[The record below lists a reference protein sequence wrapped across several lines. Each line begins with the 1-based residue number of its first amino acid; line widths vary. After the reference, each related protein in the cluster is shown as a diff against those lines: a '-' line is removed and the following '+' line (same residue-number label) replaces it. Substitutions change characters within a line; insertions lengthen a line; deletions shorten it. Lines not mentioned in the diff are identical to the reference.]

1 HPEGGDFGRAGA
13 FAAAAGA
20 AVPRWRP
27 RRRQG
32 WPQEL
37 GAWLAA
43 LPRPCGIWAA
53 NDAAGLHLIEA
64 CRAQGLAIPGEL
76 AVLGCDD
83 DEFLCRLSDPTLS
96 SVAAPAYAAG
106 RAAAAMLAALL
117 AGRRPA
123 APELPPPRLVVR
135 ASSDGSAAEDAL
147 VAQALARLSGEHEVG
162 TVAGLARR
170 LGVSARSLE
179 RRCRKAVGETPG
191 ALLRRRRL
199 EQAQHLLAGS
209 GLGVAAIAARCGYA
223 NASRLGEAMRRA
235 TGLSPRA
242 WRRSCG

>member
-1 HPEGGDFGRAGA
+1 
-13 FAAAAGA
+13 
-20 AVPRWRP
+20 
-27 RRRQG
+27 
-32 WPQEL
+32 
-37 GAWLAA
+37 
-43 LPRPCGIWAA
+43 
-53 NDAAGLHLIEA
+53 
-64 CRAQGLAIPGEL
+64 
-76 AVLGCDD
+76 
-83 DEFLCRLSDPTLS
+83 
-96 SVAAPAYAAG
+96 
-106 RAAAAMLAALL
+106 M
-117 AGRRPA
+117 
-123 APELPPPRLVVR
+123 VR

-179 RRCRKAVGETPG
+179 RRCHKAVGETPG
-191 ALLRRRRL
+191 ALLRRRL